1 MLKAL
6 FVVQIF
12 MFLPWHFYYRE
23 KHLAKKV
30 KVNQKLLTS
39 ETGQQIIAVHILPK
53 ISIRKENKAMKFL
66 ANRI

>member
-1 MLKAL
+1 MLKAY

-12 MFLPWHFYYRE
+12 MFLPWHFDYRE

-30 KVNQKLLTS
+30 KVNQKFLTS

-53 ISIRKENKAMKFL
+53 IPISKENKTIKVL
-66 ANRI
+66 VNRI